1 MGYGDRVKGFQV
13 QYPYERKVIMSRDV
27 VFDEISMLH
36 SKYDEDFGKAEDVTK
51 QVEFE
56 SSTIKNI
63 SDQKQFEAPDE
74 IDQDLQ
80 MYPQHMNSTSIE
92 GTDQMSQK
100 HLKQPKTT
108 TPKKSQRQIKAT
120 KRYGFDIVT
129 YVLQVARE
137 IDSFKPTTYQEAI
150 SYSKAKEWTIAMN
163 EEM

>member
-63 SDQKQFEAPDE
+63 SDQKQFEVLDE
-74 IDQDLQ
+74 IDQEL
-80 MYPQHMNSTSIE
+80 
-92 GTDQMSQK
+92 
-100 HLKQPKTT
+100 
-108 TPKKSQRQIKAT
+108 
-120 KRYGFDIVT
+120 
-129 YVLQVARE
+129 
-137 IDSFKPTTYQEAI
+137 
-150 SYSKAKEWTIAMN
+150 
-163 EEM
+163 

>member
-1 MGYGDRVKGFQV
+1 
-13 QYPYERKVIMSRDV
+13 MSRDV

-92 GTDQMSQK
+92 GTD
-100 HLKQPKTT
+100 
-108 TPKKSQRQIKAT
+108 
-120 KRYGFDIVT
+120 
-129 YVLQVARE
+129 
-137 IDSFKPTTYQEAI
+137 
-150 SYSKAKEWTIAMN
+150 
-163 EEM
+163 